1 MTQSVPLLPFVR
13 RRRNTRNE
21 RISGMTPEHL
31 QTLRQAHRR
40 LEQPSFAARLANVV
54 GTPVEM
60 LFRLFPRSWNVHLH
74 HAAENAIEHALDAA
88 IRSLEGRD
96 PDISPA
102 RFSRTRYKVMGGLTG
117 AVGGFF
123 GGAAMWLELPATTL
137 LMLRAIA
144 QIASEEGEDIRSL
157 ETRLACLE
165 VFALG
170 GHSREDD
177 ATDTGYYSLRL
188 AMQIP
193 VASAARHIAVY
204 GMEVRGA
211 PILVGLMSRVSQRFG
226 VVLSQKLA
234 AEIIPVVGALGG
246 AAVNTLFMQHFIDV
260 ARGHFVVR
268 RLEKIYGPDVVRA
281 AYTGFCEEKSSAS
294 RNGSLTREAA

>member
-1 MTQSVPLLPFVR
+1 MKQTTPLVPFLR
-13 RRRNTRNE
+13 KRGSSRNQ
-21 RISGMTPEHL
+21 RISGMTPDHM
-31 QTLRQAHRR
+31 QALKHAYDR

-60 LFRLFPRSWNVHLH
+60 LFRLLPRSWNQHFH
-74 HAAENAIEHALDAA
+74 HAVEHAIEHALDMA
-88 IRSLEGRD
+88 INSLDEK
-96 PDISPA
+96 PA
-102 RFSRTRYKVMGGLTG
+102 IHTPRFNRLRYKVLGGLTG

-123 GGAAMWLELPATTL
+123 GGVAMWLELPATTL

-144 QIASEEGEDIRSL
+144 EIAREEGEDIRSL

-170 GHSREDD
+170 GHSRDDD
-177 ATDTGYYSLRL
+177 ATDTGYYSLRI

-193 VASAARHIAVY
+193 VANAARHVALY

-211 PILVGLMSRVSQRFG
+211 PMLVGLISRVSQRFG
-226 VVLSQKLA
+226 IVASQKLA
-234 AEIIPVVGALGG
+234 AEMIPVVGAMGG
-246 AAVNTLFMQHFIDV
+246 AAVNTLFMQHFIEV

-268 RLEKIYGPDVVRA
+268 RLEKIYSPAVVRA
-281 AYTGFCEEKSSAS
+281 AYDGIGEEKSAAG
-294 RNGSLTREAA
+294 RNGSLSQEAA